1 MISEEKIFAFIEMLI
16 AEEGIT
22 DKIEMCNHIFCE
34 FELND
39 YKAMS
44 YINKYYEKIN
54 IDNGYCEN
62 CE

>member
-16 AEEGIT
+16 TEEGIT

-44 YINKYYEKIN
+44 YINKYYEK
-54 IDNGYCEN
+54 
-62 CE
+62 